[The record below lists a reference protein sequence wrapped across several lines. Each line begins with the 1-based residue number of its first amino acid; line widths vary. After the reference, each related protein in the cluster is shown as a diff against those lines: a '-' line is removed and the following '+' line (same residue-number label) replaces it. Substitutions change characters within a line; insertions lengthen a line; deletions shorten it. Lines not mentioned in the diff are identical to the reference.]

1 MGKVRKG
8 VTKSKKKKGLVQ
20 LSVKLKRLKNIK
32 EKKRKEKKKNNWE
45 RERENIVIELDRIF

>member
-20 LSVKLKRLKNIK
+20 LSVKLKRLKNIREKK
-32 EKKRKEKKKNNWE
+32 EKKRKKIIE
-45 RERENIVIELDRIF
+45 RERERILLLN

>member
-8 VTKSKKKKGLVQ
+8 MTKSKKKKKGLVQ

-32 EKKRKEKKKNNWE
+32 KKREKNN
-45 RERENIVIELDRIF
+45 